1 MSAQLRD
8 TAKDERI
15 SGDDLAS
22 FNFAIGQLKQAKA
35 ALMLAQGGVDTLQRY
50 LVQKYELK
58 EKDGIDIDNG
68 GLISRES
75 VPKSESPT

>member
-1 MSAQLRD
+1 MSVQLRD

-15 SGDDLAS
+15 SEDDLAT
-22 FNFAIGQLKQAKA
+22 FKFAMEQLKHAKA
-35 ALMLAQGGVDTLQRY
+35 ASMLAQGGVETLQRY

-68 GLISRES
+68 GLISRS
-75 VPKSESPT
+75 S